1 MRRRGDAEARQRSG
15 EARRRVQIAEE
26 GKGGGVEVQGGRGE
40 ARMSEAR
47 MSKARIM
54 RDGVEAEAK
63 RCGGEV
69 RRRLDEAE
77 AR

>member
-1 MRRRGDAEARQRSG
+1 M
-15 EARRRVQIAEE
+15 QIAEE

-47 MSKARIM
+47 MSKARMSKARIM

-63 RCGGEV
+63 HCGGEV

-77 AR
+77 TR

>member
-1 MRRRGDAEARQRSG
+1 M
-15 EARRRVQIAEE
+15 QIVEE

-63 RCGGEV
+63 RYGGEV
-69 RRRLDEAE
+69 RRR
-77 AR
+77 